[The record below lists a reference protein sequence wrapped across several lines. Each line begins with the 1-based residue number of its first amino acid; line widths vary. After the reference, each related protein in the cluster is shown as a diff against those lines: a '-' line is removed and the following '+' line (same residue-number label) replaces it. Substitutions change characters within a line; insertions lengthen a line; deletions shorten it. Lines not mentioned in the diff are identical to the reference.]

1 MLLSGRV
8 LCNFRLKTK
17 GHKDMAM
24 NWYTVE
30 AESALQQLK
39 VDSAR
44 GLSTAEAEKRLAQS
58 GPNELVEKGGRTP
71 LQILW
76 EQLTATMVLILV
88 AAAVIAALLG
98 DFKNAIAIGSIV
110 LLYAILGFVQEYR
123 AEQAIA
129 ALKKLSVPNVRAL
142 RDGKLIELSA
152 RELVPGDIIQ
162 LETGNMIPADL
173 RLLEAVN
180 LRIQEAALTGESE
193 AIEKHTAAITGEGL
207 PLGDRR
213 NMGYMGTIV
222 SQGRGMALVVAT
234 GMQTELGRIAD
245 LLQQTPQDQ
254 TPLQARLDRLGKTLA
269 VLGVLIAGLIFVI
282 GIYRGDELRHMLLTA
297 VSVAVA
303 IVPEGLPAVV
313 TITLALGAQRMLAR
327 KALIRKLPAV
337 ETLGSVTVI
346 CSDKTGTLTE
356 NRMTVVVMDV
366 AGHSLDLTETLERS
380 GSVTFVE
387 YGTAKNI
394 PIRDPEISL
403 LAIGGALCN
412 DARLVAQNDNQFH
425 TLGDPT
431 EGAMVVA
438 SAKLGL
444 WKDNLD
450 QSLERVAE
458 VPFDSDRKRMTTVH
472 RVDQAGLEKLQLE
485 AGALKPFKPPFLA
498 FTKGSVDG
506 LLAISTHVWT
516 SEKTEVL
523 DEDWRRRIE
532 AANEK
537 LAGKGM
543 RVLGVAFRALETVP
557 AAAEIEQN
565 LTFVGLFGMIDPPR
579 SEVKDAVA
587 LTRSAG
593 IRTVMI
599 TGDHPLT
606 AAEIARQLGIADNGR
621 AITGVELEKMPFD
634 ELKAMVD
641 QVNVFARVSPE
652 HKIKIVQALQERG
665 HIVSMTGD
673 GVNDAPALRRANIGV
688 AMGITGTDVAKEAS
702 DLVLLDDNFATIVAA
717 VKEGRTIYDNIR
729 KFVRFSVAGNIGKV
743 LVMLIAPFLGKPI
756 PLLPLQLLWLNLLT
770 DGLLGLGMGV
780 EKSEGDTMKRP
791 PYAPSEGVF
800 SRGAGRQ
807 TIWVGIVIG
816 ALGLGLGSWYFFSG
830 DPAWQT
836 MIFTSLAFAQVGQAF
851 ASRSTR
857 ESLFAVGLSTNP
869 LLLGMAVLV
878 CVLQLAVIYIPP
890 VADFFGVI
898 ALDAGDLILAV
909 SSGVVVFLMIEI
921 EKKLGKSSRRIT
933 V

>member
-1 MLLSGRV
+1 
-8 LCNFRLKTK
+8 
-17 GHKDMAM
+17 M
-24 NWYTVE
+24 NWYSLE
-30 AESALQQLK
+30 AESALRHLN
-39 VDSAR
+39 VESSR
-44 GLSTAEAEKRLAQS
+44 GLSATEAGRRLAEA

-71 LQILW
+71 LHILW
-76 EQLTATMVLILV
+76 EQLTATMVLILI
-88 AAAVIAALLG
+88 AAAVVAALLG
-98 DFKNAIAIGSIV
+98 DLKNAIAIGSIV

-129 ALKKLSVPNVRAL
+129 ALKKLSVPNVRVL
-142 RDGKLIELSA
+142 RDGRLTELSA
-152 RELVPGDIIQ
+152 RELVPGDILQ
-162 LETGNMIPADL
+162 LETGNLIPADL
-173 RLLEAVN
+173 RLLETAN

-193 AIEKHTAAITGEGL
+193 PIEKHTAAISREDL

-213 NMGYMGTIV
+213 NMSYMGTLV
-222 SQGRGMALVVAT
+222 TQGRGTALVVAT
-234 GMQTELGRIAD
+234 GMKTELGKIAD
-245 LLQQTPQDQ
+245 LLQQTPQEQ
-254 TPLQARLDRLGKTLA
+254 TPLQARLDRLGKALA
-269 VLGVLIAGLIFVI
+269 MIGVLIAGLIFVI
-282 GIYRGDELRHMLLTA
+282 GLLRGDELRHMLLTA

-366 AGHSLDLTETLERS
+366 AGHSVDLTQSMQRT
-380 GSVTFVE
+380 GSVTFE
-387 YGTAKNI
+387 DYGTAKNS
-394 PIRDPEISL
+394 PIRDPGISL

-412 DARLVAQNDNQFH
+412 DASLVEQGEDQFH

-438 SAKLGL
+438 SAKLGH
-444 WKDNLD
+444 WKNILD
-450 QSLERVAE
+450 QSLVRVAE

-472 RVDQAGLEKLQLE
+472 RVEQAALAKLQLD
-485 AGALKPFKPPFLA
+485 ANALQPFSAPLIA

-506 LLAISTHVWT
+506 LLSISTHVWT
-516 SEKTEVL
+516 KEQVEPL
-523 DEDWRRRIE
+523 DDTWRRRIE
-532 AANEK
+532 ATNER

-543 RVLGVAFRALETVP
+543 RVLGVACRALEAVP
-557 AAAEIEQN
+557 PSPEIEQN

-579 SEVKDAVA
+579 AEVKDAVA

-606 AAEIARQLGIADNGR
+606 AAEIARQLGIADNGKV
-621 AITGVELEKMPFD
+621 ITGGELEKLSFD
-634 ELKAMVD
+634 ELKTLVD
-641 QVNVFARVSPE
+641 QVDVYARVSPE

-665 HIVSMTGD
+665 HIASMTGD

-688 AMGITGTDVAKEAS
+688 AMGITGTDVSKEAS

-780 EKSEGDTMKRP
+780 EKSEDDTMKRP
-791 PYAPSEGVF
+791 PYSPSEGVF

-807 TIWVGIVIG
+807 TIWVGILIG
-816 ALGLGLGSWYFFSG
+816 GLGLGLGSWYFFNG
-830 DPAWQT
+830 NPVWQT
-836 MIFTSLAFAQVGQAF
+836 MIFTSLAFAQVGQAL

-857 ESLFAVGLSTNP
+857 QSLLAVGLTTNP
-869 LLLGMAVLV
+869 LLLGMTILV
-878 CVLQLAVIYIPP
+878 SVLQLAVIYIPP
-890 VADFFGVI
+890 VAEFFGVI
-898 ALDAGDLILAV
+898 PLNARDLGLAV
-909 SSGVVVFLMIEI
+909 CSGVLVFLFIEM
-921 EKKLGKSSRRIT
+921 EKKFGVK
-933 V
+933 